1 MAEIIFTIAALTIL
15 AVVLAPVAAA
25 VAWVVWLVVW
35 LVRRRRDAELVAQIT
50 GKR

>member
-1 MAEIIFTIAALTIL
+1 MVELIFAIAMLTIL
-15 AVVLAPVAAA
+15 ALVLAPIAAA